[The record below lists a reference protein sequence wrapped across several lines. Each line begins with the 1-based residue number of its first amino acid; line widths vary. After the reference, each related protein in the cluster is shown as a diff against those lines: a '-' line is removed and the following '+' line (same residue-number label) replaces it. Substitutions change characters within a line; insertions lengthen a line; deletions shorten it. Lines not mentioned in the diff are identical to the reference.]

1 MLSPSCRS
9 LYTMSAMILVL
20 RLCLLVAGAMALR
33 LAIRREHHQP
43 IAILIFSTL
52 ALEIVAAL
60 CIDSPRADLARYL
73 AVIAISSWCALRVLG
88 RAPPWERAI
97 YPTAVLVL
105 PWAAAQVSRVAWEW
119 APLAAHVISL
129 GVQALSA
136 RDWWR
141 AGRGAGPTELCAL
154 WLVGGD
160 TAAMLGPV
168 GLGGP
173 WGIACAQG
181 VLTAA
186 AVIVLHG
193 GGIRWAERAVTQGR
207 TALLRRVPRP
217 LDS

>member
-1 MLSPSCRS
+1 M
-9 LYTMSAMILVL
+9 MIVVL
-20 RLCLLVAGAMALR
+20 RLCLFAAGALALR
-33 LAIRREHHQP
+33 LAIHRERHRP

-73 AVIAISSWCALRVLG
+73 AVVALSSWCALRVLG
-88 RAPPWERAI
+88 RAPPWARVV
-97 YPTAVLVL
+97 YPAAVLVL
-105 PWAAAQVSRVAWEW
+105 PWAAAQLSRVAWEW

-154 WLVGGD
+154 LLAGGD
-160 TAAMLGPV
+160 AITMIGPV
-168 GLGGP
+168 GIGGP

-181 VLTAA
+181 VLTS
-186 AVIVLHG
+186 AVVAVSHRD
-193 GGIRWAERAVTQGR
+193 GIRWSGRAVTHGR
-207 TALLRRVPRP
+207 TALLRRTPRR